1 MKVLQET
8 ESSRGAMDE
17 KHAAASSCLPVQH
30 NLDFFFSGSCAFQED
45 TSMFPVLFGWWEGNQ
60 MSIIL

>member
-1 MKVLQET
+1 MCMKVLQET

-30 NLDFFFSGSCAFQED
+30 NLDFFFL
-45 TSMFPVLFGWWEGNQ
+45 VLVPFRKTPPCFLCSLGGGKE
-60 MSIIL
+60 IKCP